1 MVKTI
6 EWKNNKVLMLDQ
18 SRLPHEVIYV
28 ECHDYHKIAEG
39 IKKLWIRGAPA
50 IGIAAAMGIA
60 LGAQEIS
67 ARNFDEFVEG
77 MQPIFNTLLGTR
89 PTAVNIH
96 WAVLRIK
103 KYLQEN
109 KRQPIDMLKK
119 MLIEESNRILEEDI
133 AVNRAIGE
141 WGAQFIRDGD
151 TILTHCNAGSLA
163 TGGYGTATAP
173 MLVAKEQGKRIHVI
187 ADETRPVLQGARLT
201 SWELMQSGIPVT
213 LITDSTAGALMK
225 RGMIDLAI
233 VGTDRTTKNGD
244 VANKIGTYTVAVM
257 CREHEIPFY
266 VAAPLSSVDFNMASG
281 DLIPIEERSADEVRT
296 IYGHPV
302 APDGV
307 NVINLAFDVTP
318 AKFVSAFFT
327 EKGAFRPGDLKKLML
342 EDIDL
347 ESIRIRHS

>member
-1 MVKTI
+1 
-6 EWKNNKVLMLDQ
+6 MLDQ

-28 ECHDYHKIAEG
+28 ECTDYHKVAEG
-39 IKKLWIRGAPA
+39 IRKLWIRGAPA

-60 LGAQEIS
+60 LGAQEII
-67 ARNFDEFVEG
+67 AGNFDELVEE

-96 WAVLRIK
+96 WAVVRIK
-103 KYLQEN
+103 KFLQEN
-109 KRQPIDMLKK
+109 NRESIDRLKQ
-119 MLIEESNRILEEDI
+119 MLIDESNRILEEDI

-173 MLVAKEQGKRIHVI
+173 MLVAKEQGKSIHVI

-213 LITDSTAGALMK
+213 LITDNTAGALMK

-233 VGTDRTTKNGD
+233 VGTDRTTRNGD
-244 VANKIGTYTVAVM
+244 VANKIGTYTVAVL
-257 CREHEIPFY
+257 CREHGIPFY
-266 VAAPLSSVDFNMASG
+266 VAAPLSSIDFDMASG

-296 IYGHPV
+296 VNGHQV
-302 APDGV
+302 APEGV

-327 EKGAFRPGDLKKLML
+327 EKGAFKPRDLKKLMR

-347 ESIRIRHS
+347 DSTRLQH